1 MLKAIRNIALSI
13 IVLAVIFVGVGVG
26 YVLITGRTS
35 IEAKTEP
42 VPPSASAEPGA
53 AIPKPNKPA
62 PNAPE
67 SAGIESLD
75 TPVKISQN
83 TSMSVKTLPNSVCTI
98 SFTYSNIVSKDSGLV
113 QKNADD
119 YGNVTWSWT
128 ISGDVPVGKWP
139 AKATCSYNKKSAI
152 VIGDV
157 EVTR

>member
-35 IEAKTEP
+35 TEAKTEP
-42 VPPSASAEPGA
+42 VPPSAEPGA

-75 TPVKISQN
+75 TPVKIGQN